1 MRRATAQGAPSSGV
15 VRQDDAFE
23 RYTVG
28 DGACCRGVEL
38 ALETMRE
45 GETAFF
51 HVRVRHLTPT
61 TAYPEEVRITL
72 RRVHPDVVLARG
84 VEGECDASS
93 VASVVKTRERW
104 GAAKTE
110 GSTAYLAAVAAKTL
124 RRDARDIGRVVAR
137 RGWRARLAV
146 EPAENEGEGEKKA
159 AASSHESVSA
169 AVVDV
174 VVGAG
179 RAAEALE
186 LAVALSSPGERF
198 RVTFATHA
206 YGRADTDADAE
217 SDADAEAADAAAA
230 TAKSTT
236 ATTAKSTPTT
246 TITAEVLSLDPPEGD
261 DDVEGMSLEAR
272 MRRAEAEKERGVAL
286 YRAGRFRAAVRAY
299 DACVDA
305 LVAPFAPRAFVPDV
319 VDEGDETAEGAAAVA
334 SSPFGA
340 AAVASSPSASSLP
353 TPSSPGPSAR
363 AASASAEAAGVTGRR
378 PNPWRGAQDDCALLM
393 NAALLN
399 AALAASKRGD
409 DASCERYCARVL
421 DRDPGGDPRNVKA
434 LFRRGRARVA
444 LGRWDDAEDD
454 FARAEKI
461 DPTVARD
468 VAAERR
474 KARAA
479 RAEAAEGLKRGFR
492 RAFGGGAK
500 SSADGC
506 TSPRAIWTY
515 VSDAEALPGPGRRAP
530 SDPPASSDEGLEGLT
545 DPHDPRAVAEYA
557 ADLAIRMEEQFETS
571 LADAGFPFELYS
583 DAERAP
589 AGEAFPSAGRDTTM
603 FPDYEA
609 IEAEL
614 KEEAQMEEARRRLGE
629 GLARGEAT
637 RRAARTTHPWDRDG
651 SKAKAEAEE
660 AARAEAETAA
670 ARDRDAEAAA
680 RAERKR
686 EKRTVATADD
696 VPVD

>member
-1 MRRATAQGAPSSGV
+1 MPSPRDPARDPSSVGTRAPTSSRASPTSDPILFSPFPPRRSQDVLGDGSIVKSRVNPGADPSARRRPSVGDQVDFTVRRATAQGAPSSGV

-72 RRVHPDVVLARG
+72 RRVHPDVVPARG

-146 EPAENEGEGEKKA
+146 EPGKRGRRRKESRRA
-159 AASSHESVSA
+159 AHESVSA

-206 YGRADTDADAE
+206 YGRADADADAE

-236 ATTAKSTPTT
+236 ATTAKSTTTT

-340 AAVASSPSASSLP
+340 AAVASSPFASSLP

-363 AASASAEAAGVTGRR
+363 ARRRR
-378 PNPWRGAQDDCALLM
+378 P
-393 NAALLN
+393 
-399 AALAASKRGD
+399 
-409 DASCERYCARVL
+409 
-421 DRDPGGDPRNVKA
+421 
-434 LFRRGRARVA
+434 RR
-444 LGRWDDAEDD
+444 
-454 FARAEKI
+454 
-461 DPTVARD
+461 
-468 VAAERR
+468 
-474 KARAA
+474 
-479 RAEAAEGLKRGFR
+479 R
-492 RAFGGGAK
+492 RASPVVVRTRGGA
-500 SSADGC
+500 
-506 TSPRAIWTY
+506 R
-515 VSDAEALPGPGRRAP
+515 
-530 SDPPASSDEGLEGLT
+530 
-545 DPHDPRAVAEYA
+545 
-557 ADLAIRMEEQFETS
+557 
-571 LADAGFPFELYS
+571 
-583 DAERAP
+583 
-589 AGEAFPSAGRDTTM
+589 
-603 FPDYEA
+603 
-609 IEAEL
+609 
-614 KEEAQMEEARRRLGE
+614 
-629 GLARGEAT
+629 
-637 RRAARTTHPWDRDG
+637 RTT
-651 SKAKAEAEE
+651 
-660 AARAEAETAA
+660 ARC
-670 ARDRDAEAAA
+670 
-680 RAERKR
+680 
-686 EKRTVATADD
+686 
-696 VPVD
+696 

>member
-1 MRRATAQGAPSSGV
+1 VRRATAQGAPSPGV

-23 RYTVG
+23 RYTIG

-84 VEGECDASS
+84 VEGEFDASS

-206 YGRADTDADAE
+206 YGRADADADAK
-217 SDADAEAADAAAA
+217 SDADAEAAG
-230 TAKSTT
+230 TA

-319 VDEGDETAEGAAAVA
+319 VDEGEKTAEGAAAVA
-334 SSPFGA
+334 SSPF
-340 AAVASSPSASSLP
+340 ASSLP

-363 AASASAEAAGVTGRR
+363 AASASAEAAGVSGRR

-461 DPTVARD
+461 DPSVARD

-500 SSADGC
+500 SSA
-506 TSPRAIWTY
+506 TTHARWTY

-545 DPHDPRAVAEYA
+545 DPHDPRAVADYA
-557 ADLAIRMEEQFETS
+557 ADLAIRMEEQFETC
-571 LADAGFPFELYS
+571 LTGAGFPFELYS

-589 AGEAFPSAGRDTTM
+589 AGEAFPSAGRDATM

-614 KEEAQMEEARRRLGE
+614 EEEAQMEEARRRLGE
-629 GLARGEAT
+629 GLARGDAT
-637 RRAARTTHPWDRDG
+637 RHAARTTHPWDRDG

>member
-146 EPAENEGEGEKKA
+146 EPAENEGGGEKKA

-206 YGRADTDADAE
+206 YGRADAGRGRR
-217 SDADAEAADAAAA
+217 SQ
-230 TAKSTT
+230 
-236 ATTAKSTPTT
+236 TPT
-246 TITAEVLSLDPPEGD
+246 P
-261 DDVEGMSLEAR
+261 
-272 MRRAEAEKERGVAL
+272 
-286 YRAGRFRAAVRAY
+286 
-299 DACVDA
+299 
-305 LVAPFAPRAFVPDV
+305 
-319 VDEGDETAEGAAAVA
+319 
-334 SSPFGA
+334 
-340 AAVASSPSASSLP
+340 
-353 TPSSPGPSAR
+353 
-363 AASASAEAAGVTGRR
+363 
-378 PNPWRGAQDDCALLM
+378 
-393 NAALLN
+393 
-399 AALAASKRGD
+399 
-409 DASCERYCARVL
+409 
-421 DRDPGGDPRNVKA
+421 
-434 LFRRGRARVA
+434 
-444 LGRWDDAEDD
+444 
-454 FARAEKI
+454 
-461 DPTVARD
+461 
-468 VAAERR
+468 
-474 KARAA
+474 
-479 RAEAAEGLKRGFR
+479 
-492 RAFGGGAK
+492 
-500 SSADGC
+500 
-506 TSPRAIWTY
+506 
-515 VSDAEALPGPGRRAP
+515 
-530 SDPPASSDEGLEGLT
+530 
-545 DPHDPRAVAEYA
+545 
-557 ADLAIRMEEQFETS
+557 
-571 LADAGFPFELYS
+571 
-583 DAERAP
+583 
-589 AGEAFPSAGRDTTM
+589 
-603 FPDYEA
+603 
-609 IEAEL
+609 
-614 KEEAQMEEARRRLGE
+614 RRR
-629 GLARGEAT
+629 T
-637 RRAARTTHPWDRDG
+637 RSG
-651 SKAKAEAEE
+651 S
-660 AARAEAETAA
+660 R
-670 ARDRDAEAAA
+670 RR
-680 RAERKR
+680 RRR
-686 EKRTVATADD
+686 RSRRRRRR
-696 VPVD
+696 